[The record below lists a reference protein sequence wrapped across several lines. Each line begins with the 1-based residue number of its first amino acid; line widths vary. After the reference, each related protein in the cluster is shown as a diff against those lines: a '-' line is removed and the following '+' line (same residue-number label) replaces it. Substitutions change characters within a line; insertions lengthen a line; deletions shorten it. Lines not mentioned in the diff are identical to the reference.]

1 MQSDGAPVSEPAG
14 GTCSNQP
21 QQEFFWG
28 SPFGEQAEGV
38 LRGGEKPRGPGPRV
52 RAGSETGAPTAWFR
66 FRGDF
71 AWHLAGK
78 PAAQCKPPYRQY

>member
-21 QQEFFWG
+21 QKEFFLG

-38 LRGGEKPRGPGPRV
+38 LRGGEKPRGPGPRI

-66 FRGDF
+66 
-71 AWHLAGK
+71 L
-78 PAAQCKPPYRQY
+78 RQALS